1 MAGVSDS
8 GALTKVLYEIETAP
22 SAVKVR
28 FELVPATVAIVLR
41 KRVRVRDNMRGKQ
54 TNLAQL

>member
-1 MAGVSDS
+1 M
-8 GALTKVLYEIETAP
+8 LYEIETAP

-54 TNLAQL
+54 ANLAQL